1 MRAARVRFVRTGG
14 WSVFIGPDSTPHVSG
29 GRLCLGI
36 VNTVLWRRSDAP
48 VERLTSY
55 DDLVRY
61 VARAGWLPGADRL
74 MTAGA
79 AHPRKARA
87 VLGQAI
93 DLRETLFRIFSDV
106 AAQEPPPKA
115 EMRALNRALAEAMSH
130 VELVSSG
137 AGGFET
143 RWGRG
148 EPLDVPLWQ
157 VAASAGALLASD
169 DLERLKQCP
178 GEQCGWVF
186 IDVSSN
192 QSRRWCDTKLCGNR
206 ARVRAHYERTRRA
219 AG

>member
-1 MRAARVRFVRTGG
+1 MFL
-14 WSVFIGPDSTPHVSG
+14 GPDATPHVSG
-29 GRLCLGI
+29 GRLCLGV

-55 DDLVRY
+55 DDLVRH
-61 VARAGWLPGADRL
+61 VARAGWLPDADRL
-74 MTAGA
+74 VAAGI

-87 VLGQAI
+87 VLEQAI

-106 AAQEPPPKA
+106 AARETPPSA
-115 EMRALNRALAEAMSH
+115 AMRALNRALADAMSH

-137 AGGFET
+137 AGEFET

-148 EPLDVPLWQ
+148 ETLDVPVWQ
-157 VAASAGALLASD
+157 MAASAGALLASD
-169 DLERLKQCP
+169 ERERLKQCP

-186 IDVSSN
+186 VDVSSN
-192 QSRRWCDTKLCGNR
+192 QSRRWCDSKVCGNR
-206 ARVRAHYERTRRA
+206 ARVRAHYERARQA

>member
-1 MRAARVRFVRTGG
+1 MIVMPL
-14 WSVFIGPDSTPHVSG
+14 SPDATPHVSG

-61 VARAGWLPGADRL
+61 VARAGWLPEADRL
-74 MTAGA
+74 VVEAS

-87 VLGQAI
+87 SLAQAI
-93 DLRETLFRIFSDV
+93 GLRETLYGLFSEV
-106 AAQEPPPKA
+106 AAGAAPVPSQ
-115 EMRALNRALAEAMSH
+115 MRALNVALATSMAHM
-130 VELVSSG
+130 ELTTTDGG
-137 AGGFET
+137 AFET
-143 RWGRG
+143 RWR
-148 EPLDVPLWQ
+148 PSDSLDLPLWQ
-157 VAASAGALLASD
+157 IAASAGAVLASD
-169 DLERLKQCP
+169 DLDRLKQCP

-192 QSRRWCDTKLCGNR
+192 QSRRWCDSKLCGNR

>member
-1 MRAARVRFVRTGG
+1 
-14 WSVFIGPDSTPHVSG
+14 
-29 GRLCLGI
+29 
-36 VNTVLWRRSDAP
+36 
-48 VERLTSY
+48 LTSY
-55 DDLVRY
+55 HDLVRY
-61 VARAGWLPGADRL
+61 VARAGWLPDADRL
-74 MTAGA
+74 VAAGA

-87 VLGQAI
+87 VLGLAI

-106 AAQEPPPKA
+106 AAHEPPPSG

-130 VELVSSG
+130 VELVSAG
-137 AGGFET
+137 AEFET
-143 RWGRG
+143 RWGRA
-148 EPLDVPLWQ
+148 ETLEVPLWQ

-169 DLERLKQCP
+169 ERERLKQCP

-192 QSRRWCDTKLCGNR
+192 QSRRWCDSKLCGNR